1 VLREGLIGALG
12 CSPSYLLYSHHTP
25 KGGAELATYPSTY
38 RQTQAPGV
46 LAAYMGRIGRGGLL
60 SPREELELGRRACAG
75 EGEAR
80 WRLM

>member
-1 VLREGLIGALG
+1 
-12 CSPSYLLYSHHTP
+12 
-25 KGGAELATYPSTY
+25 LATCPSTY

-60 SPREELELGRRACAG
+60 SPREELELGRRAFAG